1 MNSATDWYSNRQT
14 QRKIKENYK
23 KRRITPKGLIEKGV
37 KADF

>member
-23 KRRITPKGLIEKGV
+23 KRRTPKGLIEKGV